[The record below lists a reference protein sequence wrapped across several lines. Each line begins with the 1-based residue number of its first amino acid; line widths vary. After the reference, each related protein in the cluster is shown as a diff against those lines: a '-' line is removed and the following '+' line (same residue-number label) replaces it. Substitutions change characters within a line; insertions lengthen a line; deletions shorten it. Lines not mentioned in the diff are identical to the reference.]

1 MSAVA
6 QLVEDE
12 EHVADVQCN
21 ATLQVIV
28 EVDVTAQRLPVAV
41 ESSTDELSF
50 AIDDGAARV
59 AAGDVVRR
67 EEANRHGAVCHGV
80 ASEVFLLN
88 QFFQLGGYYEF
99 TVFGIL
105 FFKDTVGSG
114 IVVVVYSIAR
124 AV

>member
-1 MSAVA
+1 MTAIA
-6 QLVEDE
+6 QFVEDD
-12 EHVADVQCN
+12 EHVAYIQCK
-21 ATLQVIV
+21 AMLQAIV
-28 EVDVTAQRLPVAV
+28 EADVTAQRFPVAV
-41 ESSTDELSF
+41 ERSTDELSLV
-50 AIDDGAARV
+50 IVDGAIGV
-59 AAGDVVRR
+59 TAGDVVRR

-88 QFFQLGGYYEF
+88 QFFQLGGYHEF

-114 IVVVVYSIAR
+114 IVVVVYGIAW

>member
-28 EVDVTAQRLPVAV
+28 EVDVTAQRFPVAV

-50 AIDDGAARV
+50 AIDDGAAGV
-59 AAGDVVRR
+59 TAGDVVRR

-114 IVVVVYSIAR
+114 
-124 AV
+124 

>member
-50 AIDDGAARV
+50 AIDDGAAGV

-105 FFKDTVGSG
+105 FFQG
-114 IVVVVYSIAR
+114 YR
-124 AV
+124 R

>member
-1 MSAVA
+1 MTAIA
-6 QLVEDE
+6 QFVEDE
-12 EHVADVQCN
+12 EHVAYIQCN

-28 EVDVTAQRLPVAV
+28 EVDVTAQRFPVAV

-50 AIDDGAARV
+50 AIDDGAAGV
-59 AAGDVVRR
+59 TAGDVVRR

-80 ASEVFLLN
+80 ASAASDVYKR
-88 QFFQLGGYYEF
+88 QHEF

-114 IVVVVYSIAR
+114 IVVVVYGIAW

>member
-1 MSAVA
+1 MTAIA
-6 QLVEDE
+6 QFVEDE
-12 EHVADVQCN
+12 EHVAYIQCN

-50 AIDDGAARV
+50 AIDDGAAGV

-88 QFFQLGGYYEF
+88 QFFQLGGYHEF

-114 IVVVVYSIAR
+114 IVVLVYGIAW